1 MLCVSLGK
9 AGFEECLSVVEKYEL
24 CELRLDRLKLKDSE
38 LKKVFSA
45 GNKIIATYRPGKIKD
60 AERMKKLKAAIDMG
74 AAYVDIEVEATD
86 EFKEEIVTYADKKK
100 CKIMVSYHNYEKT
113 PLKEELKHIVE
124 WCKGSSPDV
133 IKIACYSRS
142 NKDNARLLGLLDSDF
157 KMVVIGM
164 GTKGTITRVLA
175 PKLGA
180 FCTYV
185 TLSEKN
191 KTAPGQLTKEEMER
205 ILDGL
210 YYV

>member
-9 AGFEECLSVVEKYEL
+9 ANFEECLAAVKRYEL
-24 CELRLDRLKLKDSE
+24 CELRLDKLKLKDSE
-38 LKKVFSA
+38 LKKLFAA
-45 GNKIIATYRPGKIKD
+45 GKKIIATYRPRNVKD
-60 AERMKKLKAAIDMG
+60 TERMKRLKAAIDMG

-86 EFKEEIVTYADKKK
+86 EFKEEIIVYAEKKK
-100 CKIMVSYHNYEKT
+100 CKIIVSYHNYEKT

-124 WCKGSSPDV
+124 WCKCSSPDV
-133 IKIACYSRS
+133 IKIACHSRS
-142 NKDNARLLGLLDSDF
+142 DKDNARLLGLLDSDF

-164 GTKGTITRVLA
+164 GAKGKITRIIA

-185 TLSEKN
+185 TLSEKT
-191 KTAPGQLTKEEMER
+191 KTAPGQLTKEEMEK